1 MIEVA
6 AAVLIRPDGQ
16 FLLTSRP
23 EGKPYAGYWEFPGG
37 KIEKD
42 ESVLHALE
50 RELQEELGIQI
61 KQASP
66 WVTQVYAYQHATVRL
81 HFHRIYEWQGEPT
94 GCENQQLSWQFPD
107 NVSVSPLL
115 PANQPII
122 RSLSLPSVY
131 AITQATELGE
141 STMLQK
147 IELAAQQGLKLLQI
161 REKTMDREQ
170 LVRFVAEA
178 MRRTLPYGVITLVNG
193 DLQLVNES
201 GAHGLHLTSNQLMKI
216 TTRPDVP
223 WCAASCHNIEEL
235 HQAEQ
240 LGLDFVVLGPVL
252 PTKSHPGAIELGW
265 RKFSSMIR
273 GYSLPVYALG
283 GLIKMD
289 LPFAMEL
296 GAQGIAMMRDS
307 WEL

>member
-81 HFHRIYEWQGEPT
+81 HFHRVYEWQGEPT
-94 GCENQQLSWQFPD
+94 GRENQQLSWQFPD
-107 NVSVSPLL
+107 NVSVTPLL

-131 AITQATELGE
+131 AITRATELGE

-170 LVRFVAEA
+170 LTRFVTEV
-178 MRRTLPYGVITLVNG
+178 MKRTLPYGVMTLVNG

-201 GAHGLHLTSNQLMKI
+201 GAHGLHLTSNQLMQI
-216 TTRPDVP
+216 TTRPDVA
-223 WCAASCHNIEEL
+223 WCSASCHNIEEL
-235 HQAEQ
+235 YQAEQ

-252 PTKSHPGAIELGW
+252 PTKSHPGVIELGW
-265 RKFSSMIR
+265 QKFSSMIR

-289 LPFAMEL
+289 LPVAVEL

-307 WEL
+307 WK